1 MSSLDHHEPGVRRH
15 LAGVLGA
22 SALVMSLAVTGAVPT
37 MAQEGSGSVV
47 VTTEVLG
54 SVVRQLVGDGGEV
67 SVIMPSGANPH
78 SYEPSARDAER
89 MLGADVLVSN
99 GLDLEEA
106 LLPVLEA
113 ADAAG
118 VTWFQAAEHITVRGL
133 EQGAEDDHA
142 DQAEDAVDH
151 EEDEHDHGLE
161 DPHIWTDPL
170 VMRDVVVALETF
182 LLEAGLDVSANA
194 AVLTVDLETLDAEVA
209 SILADV
215 PEHDRKLVTGHRSL
229 GYFADRYGLELIGT
243 VIPSL
248 STSGEPTAREMA
260 QLIEDIKANDVAV
273 VFTEVGTPRSV
284 AQAVASDS
292 GAELV
297 PLSTSQLSPDGT
309 YQDLI
314 RTIATSVAQALA
326 PQAR

>member
-1 MSSLDHHEPGVRRH
+1 MSSRHDHYVRASRR

-22 SALVMSLAVTGAVPT
+22 AALATAMAAGAVPT
-37 MAQEGSGSVV
+37 MAQGGSGSVV

-54 SVVRQLVGDGGEV
+54 SIVGQLVGDQGEV

-89 MLGADVLVSN
+89 MLAADVLVSN

-106 LLPVLEA
+106 LLPVLETA
-113 ADAAG
+113 EAEG
-118 VTWFQAAEHITVRGL
+118 VTWFRAADHITVRAL
-133 EQGAEDDHA
+133 EQDGADDEA
-142 DQAEDAVDH
+142 DH
-151 EEDEHDHGLE
+151 EEADHDEQDHGLE

-170 VMRDVVVALETF
+170 LMRDVVVALEPL
-182 LLEAGLDVSANA
+182 LLEAGLDVSANTEA
-194 AVLTVDLETLDAEVA
+194 LTADLEALDADVA

-215 PEHDRKLVTGHRSL
+215 PEPDRKLVTGHRSL
-229 GYFADRYGLELIGT
+229 GYFADRYGFELIGT

-260 QLIEDIKANDVAV
+260 QLIEDIKDNGVTA
-273 VFTEVGTPRSV
+273 VFTEEGTPQSV

-297 PLSTSQLSPDGT
+297 PLSTSQLPPDGT

-314 RTIATSVAQALA
+314 RAIATSVAGALA
-326 PQAR
+326 P

>member
-1 MSSLDHHEPGVRRH
+1 MSSAISSIPAARRRFSSALAATV
-15 LAGVLGA
+15 LAG
-22 SALVMSLAVTGAVPT
+22 SLAAGSAAPVA
-37 MAQEGSGSVV
+37 AQEEVRSVV

-54 SVVRQLVGDGGEV
+54 SVVSQLVGDAGDV

-89 MLGADVLVSN
+89 MLNADVLVSN

-106 LLPVLEA
+106 LVAVLESA
-113 ADAAG
+113 GSEG
-118 VTWFQAAEHITVRGL
+118 VTWFQAADHIAALDL
-133 EQGAEDDHA
+133 EEGDHDEVDD
-142 DQAEDAVDH
+142 ET
-151 EEDEHDHGLE
+151 ETHDHDAE

-170 VMRDVVVALETF
+170 VMRDVVTALQPV
-182 LLEAGLDVSANA
+182 LAQAGIDVSSGAGTLIA
-194 AVLTVDLETLDAEVA
+194 DLELLDAE
-209 SILADV
+209 ADEVLSAV
-215 PEHDRKLVTGHRSL
+215 PEEDRKLVTGHRSL
-229 GYFADRYGLELIGT
+229 GYFADRYGFELIGT

-260 QLIEDIKANDVAV
+260 QLIDDIRTNDVSA
-273 VFTEVGTPRSV
+273 VFTEVGTPQSV

-297 PLSTSQLSPDGT
+297 SLSTSQLPDGGT

-314 RTIATSVAQALA
+314 RDIANTVADALA